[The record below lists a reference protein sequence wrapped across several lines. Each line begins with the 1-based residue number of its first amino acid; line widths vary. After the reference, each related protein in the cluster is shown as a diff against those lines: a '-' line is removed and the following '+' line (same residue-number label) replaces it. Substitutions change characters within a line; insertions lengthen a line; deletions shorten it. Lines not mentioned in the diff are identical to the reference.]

1 MLNIPADL
9 LWMIYEVLFS
19 IRVFHEFIGKMVKIS
34 TDLIVTEKNLLL
46 AVSKNLAVWL
56 LWVKMR

>member
-1 MLNIPADL
+1 
-9 LWMIYEVLFS
+9 MIYEVLFN
-19 IRVFHEFIGKMVKIS
+19 IEVLHEFIGEMVKIS
-34 TDLIVTEKNLLL
+34 NELIVIEKNLLL